1 LQASLRATCIAQL
14 INFREGRRT
23 NTAMAHLIG
32 PLSDAYLQEIGAYF
46 AALDLPYPPPQTV
59 GADAALLSRGEQLV
73 RRGGVPRATSL
84 RGTQCHGQAMTGVN
98 PGMPGL
104 LGLPRDYVLAQLGAY
119 TSTQYLS
126 DADARA
132 MTTILKQLPRSDAAR
147 RARAHRPMR

>member
-1 LQASLRATCIAQL
+1 
-14 INFREGRRT
+14 
-23 NTAMAHLIG
+23 
-32 PLSDAYLQEIGAYF
+32 
-46 AALDLPYPPPQTV
+46 
-59 GADAALLSRGEQLV
+59 
-73 RRGGVPRATSL
+73 
-84 RGTQCHGQAMTGVN
+84 MTGVN